1 MSDISAIKNSD
12 GSVSSKRVMYIW
24 FSVGLAI
31 AGVAVIIVSA
41 IIPSQ
46 QWWPY
51 GAGGGL
57 AALGVLHALIT
68 GGYIKAQD
76 LAEIANKVKGQ

>member
-1 MSDISAIKNSD
+1 MSEVSATQNTD

-24 FSVGLAI
+24 FSIGLAV
-31 AGVAVIIVSA
+31 AGVLTIGTA
-41 IIPSQ
+41 IIAQ
-46 QWWPY
+46 AAQWWPY
-51 GAGGGL
+51 ASGGGL

-76 LAEIANKVKGQ
+76 LAEIASKAKGE

>member
-1 MSDISAIKNSD
+1 MSKVSAVQNTD

-31 AGVAVIIVSA
+31 AGVAVIVIAA
-41 IIPSQ
+41 ILNSQ

-68 GGYIKAQD
+68 GGYIKATD
-76 LAEIANKVKGQ
+76 LAEIAEKVKGQ